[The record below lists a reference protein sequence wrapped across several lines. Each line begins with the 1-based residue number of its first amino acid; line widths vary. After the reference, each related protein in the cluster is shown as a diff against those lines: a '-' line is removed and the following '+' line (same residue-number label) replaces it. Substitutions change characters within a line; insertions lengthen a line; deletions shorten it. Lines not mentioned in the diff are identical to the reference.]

1 MVSLASL
8 TTKSRITVTLKR
20 RPAKQKHCPWPL
32 SFASSSAHPVYI
44 VVLYSQTQ
52 ASSKIVVLQKIK
64 AIVDR
69 YV

>member
-44 VVLYSQTQ
+44 VLYSQTQ

-64 AIVDR
+64 AIADR
-69 YV
+69 CV

>member
-32 SFASSSAHPVYI
+32 SFASSAHPVYI
-44 VVLYSQTQ
+44 VLLYSQTQ

-64 AIVDR
+64 AIVDHC
-69 YV
+69 V

>member
-32 SFASSSAHPVYI
+32 SFASSAHPVYI
-44 VVLYSQTQ
+44 VLYSQTQ

-69 YV
+69 CV

>member
-32 SFASSSAHPVYI
+32 SFAPSAHPVYI
-44 VVLYSQTQ
+44 VLYSQTQ